1 MDSSFFFIIWGLTS
15 RSFSFIK
22 GQYGQLKTQN
32 NSYTKVQLMQ
42 TNNWLANNYHF
53 SIFFFIFLLVMIETK
68 MQVAVVVSSVL
79 K

>member
-1 MDSSFFFIIWGLTS
+1 MDSSFFFYYLGINQPVL
-15 RSFSFIK
+15 FFYQ

-53 SIFFFIFLLVMIETK
+53 SIFFLFF
-68 MQVAVVVSSVL
+68 ACNDWN
-79 K
+79 